1 MSVEK
6 SEKDAR
12 LVRGVLEVKTIP
24 PPATA
29 RINEMYTELMIQRD
43 AFAEYVK
50 TVRLS
55 LDIPES
61 NGPGQMWDLSENSVY
76 FLHLDDRSGP
86 SLVRPPAQSA
96 EEIAPEKLEVPE
108 GEDAGDVC
116 DRTYK
121 VERPRANAA
130 TPTVEVPSANS

>member
-50 TVRLS
+50 TVRMS

-76 FLHLDDRSGP
+76 FLRLDDRSGP

-96 EEIAPEKLEVPE
+96 EEVPTEKLEVPE

-116 DRTYK
+116 DNTYR
-121 VERPRANAA
+121 VERPRANAVS
-130 TPTVEVPSANS
+130 PEVTSANS